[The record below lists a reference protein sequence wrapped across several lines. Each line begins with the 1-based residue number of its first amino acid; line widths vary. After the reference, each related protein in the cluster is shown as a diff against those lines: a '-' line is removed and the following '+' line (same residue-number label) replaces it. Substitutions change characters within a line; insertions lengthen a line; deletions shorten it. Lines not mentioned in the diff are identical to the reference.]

1 MKIFVT
7 GGTGYLGKNFIELAL
22 KRNHYIFATTREH
35 KKNKKNLKWLK
46 GPFYKNWK
54 ELKKAD
60 VLIHFAAEGVYNKSC
75 SLKKCIDVNLI
86 KSQRLI
92 FNALNAKCRKWI
104 IISSCYEKILN
115 YKDIVKRKFKDKKNH
130 QYFNYALSKY
140 LFTKLCI
147 SIAKKNKIKCRVL
160 RLFQIYG
167 KNENK
172 KRLWPSLINASK
184 KNKNFK
190 MSLGHQINDF
200 SHVDDLSKTL
210 MQTLNFNI
218 KNKSFPQLWDVAS
231 GKNQSVKSFA
241 SRIWKKRKSK
251 GKLLFGKIKSNNIN
265 NFKSNKKILWK
276 IKFNEQKMF
285 TY

>member
-1 MKIFVT
+1 M
-7 GGTGYLGKNFIELAL
+7 E
-22 KRNHYIFATTREH
+22 
-35 KKNKKNLKWLK
+35 
-46 GPFYKNWK
+46 
-54 ELKKAD
+54 
-60 VLIHFAAEGVYNKSC
+60 
-75 SLKKCIDVNLI
+75 
-86 KSQRLI
+86 
-92 FNALNAKCRKWI
+92 
-104 IISSCYEKILN
+104 
-115 YKDIVKRKFKDKKNH
+115 
-130 QYFNYALSKY
+130 Y

-200 SHVDDLSKTL
+200 SHVDELCKTL
-210 MQTLNFNI
+210 LQTLNFSN

-241 SRIWKKRKSK
+241 NRIWKKRKSK
-251 GKLLFGKIKSNNIN
+251 GKLLFGKIRLNNIK
-265 NFKSNKKILWK
+265 NFRPNKKILWK
-276 IKFNEQKMF
+276 IKSNEQKMF
-285 TY
+285 SY

>member
-7 GGTGYLGKNFIELAL
+7 GGTGYLGRNFIELAL
-22 KRNHYIFATTREH
+22 KRNHYVFAPTRKH
-35 KKNKKNLKWLK
+35 QKNKKNLKWLK

-54 ELKKAD
+54 ELKKTD
-60 VLIHFAAEGVYNKSC
+60 VLIHFAAEGVYDKTC
-75 SLKKCIDVNLI
+75 SLKKCIDTNLI

-92 FNALNAKCRKWI
+92 LNALNAKCRKWI
-104 IISSCYEKILN
+104 IISSCYEKILDN
-115 YKDIVKRKFKDKKNH
+115 KMILLKKFKNKKDH
-130 QYFNYALSKY
+130 QYYNYALSKY

-147 SIAKKNKIKCRVL
+147 RFAKKNKIKCRIL

-172 KRLWPSLINASK
+172 KRLWPSLIDASK
-184 KNKNFK
+184 KNKNFN
-190 MSLGHQINDF
+190 MSSGNQINDF

-210 MQTLNFNI
+210 IQTLNFNI

-251 GKLLFGKIKSNNIN
+251 GKLLFGKIKLNNIN
-265 NFKSNKKILWK
+265 NFRSNKKILWK
-276 IKFNEQKMF
+276 IKSN
-285 TY
+285 